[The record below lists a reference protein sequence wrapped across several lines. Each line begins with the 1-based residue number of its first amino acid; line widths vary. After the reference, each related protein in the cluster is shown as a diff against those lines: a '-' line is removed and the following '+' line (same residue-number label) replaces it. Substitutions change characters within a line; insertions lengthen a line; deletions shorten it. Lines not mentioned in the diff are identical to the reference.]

1 MSATTGAVGT
11 GLVFHD
17 RYLQHN
23 TGLAKTGN
31 PATSYPYADP
41 EPHVSSPRTVGRA
54 KHLLDL
60 SGLGEQLTPI
70 TARYASDDELATVHT
85 RDYSSFH

>member
-1 MSATTGAVGT
+1 MTGARGEHRT

-23 TGLAKTGN
+23 TGLAQSGT
-31 PATSYPYADP
+31 PPRPHPFAEP

-60 SGLGEQLTPI
+60 
-70 TARYASDDELATVHT
+70 
-85 RDYSSFH
+85 